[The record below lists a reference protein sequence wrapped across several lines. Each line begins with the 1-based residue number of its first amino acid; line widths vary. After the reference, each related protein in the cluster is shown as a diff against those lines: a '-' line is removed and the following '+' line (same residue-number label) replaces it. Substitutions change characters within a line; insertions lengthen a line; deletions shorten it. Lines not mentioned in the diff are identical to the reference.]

1 MSTKIEDLPDN
12 EMSNQILEELK
23 EDDVESEISDKQVS
37 KKVIIKKSNYDKIM
51 SLLKDSIIVFSI
63 VFGLSNTYFIAA
75 FSQLP
80 YIKTLEPHS
89 IIYNLIIALVAA
101 VAHFI
106 VKYLEIL

>member
-23 EDDVESEISDKQVS
+23 EDDIESEISDKQVS

-63 VFGLSNTYFIAA
+63 VFGLSNTYFIST

-80 YIKTLEPHS
+80 YIKTLQPHS
-89 IIYNLIIALVAA
+89 LIYNLIIALVAA
-101 VAHFI
+101 ISHFI